1 LTIKP
6 VIIGAGRTK
15 FGEHYDKNPEELIEE
30 AGLKALESAGIERKD
45 LDAVFISDYFLQV
58 TNKIGIEEGFIS
70 ELLEV
75 NIPME
80 TLRSFSSALNCAC
93 NAIEAGRHEVV
104 LVGGIEKMTDRLD
117 KIRDDLMMLGDPWSY
132 YAGGTPEAFHEL
144 MLRNYVKKYEI
155 ADEHYDK
162 LMKALAYISFKN
174 HEYGA
179 RNPLA
184 HFYGRRISVEDV
196 VRARK
201 ASRTILGLYD
211 FAPISDGAS
220 AIVVVSSKAAG
231 KYADEGVCITGRGSA
246 TDYISY
252 FSRSIKCGFK
262 ATREASFKAFSE
274 AGIEPSKIE
283 LAELYDQSTLMEL
296 VTLED
301 LGIYKPGTAWEHV
314 YASYEN
320 GKLTYTVNG
329 LENYVNTNGG
339 LKADGNP
346 LGATGGAQ
354 FHEIFNQLLERAGD
368 RQVEFRSKNPYALVV
383 EIEGFGTKSY
393 VYILERWKP

>member
-1 LTIKP
+1 MTITP
-6 VIIGAGRTK
+6 IIIGVGRTK
-15 FGEHYDKNPEELIEE
+15 FGEHYDRNPEELIEE
-30 AGLKALESAGIERKD
+30 AGLRALESAGLERKD

-80 TLRSFSSALNCAC
+80 TLRSFSSALHCAC
-93 NAIEAGRHEVV
+93 NAIKAGEFNIV
-104 LVGGIEKMTDRLD
+104 LIGGLEKMTDRLD

-144 MLRNYVKKYEI
+144 MLRNYVKEYGIKN
-155 ADEHYDK
+155 DDYDR
-162 LMKALAYISFKN
+162 LMKALAFISYKN
-174 HEYGA
+174 HEYGS

-184 HFYGRRISVEDV
+184 HFYGRRISVNDV
-196 VRARK
+196 IKARK
-201 ASRTILGLYD
+201 ASKSILGLYD

-220 AIVVVSSKAAG
+220 AIIIASSKIVNRIS
-231 KYADEGVCITGRGSA
+231 DEGIEIIGIGCA

-252 FSRSIKCGFK
+252 FARDVKCGFK
-262 ATREASFKAFSE
+262 ATRRAAIKAFNE
-274 AGIEPSKIE
+274 AKISPQKIE
-283 LAELYDQSTLMEL
+283 LAELYDQSTLMEMI
-296 VTLED
+296 TLED
-301 LGIYKPGTAWEHV
+301 LGIY
-314 YASYEN
+314 SYGSSWNHIYDNLEKEKIIYNVN
-320 GKLTYTVNG
+320 GKEL
-329 LENYVNTNGG
+329 YVNTNGG

-354 FHEIFNQLLERAGD
+354 FHEIYLQLLNQAKER
-368 RQVEFRSKNPYALVV
+368 QIEFKDNEPYALTV

-393 VYILERWKP
+393 VYILRRWKS